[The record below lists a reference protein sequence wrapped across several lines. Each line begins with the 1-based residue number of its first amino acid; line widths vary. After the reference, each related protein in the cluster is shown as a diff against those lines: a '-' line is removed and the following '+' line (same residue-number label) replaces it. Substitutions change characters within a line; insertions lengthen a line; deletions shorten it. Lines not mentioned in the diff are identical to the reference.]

1 MESTRKRDAKEEKRL
16 AAMAAVELVKDGQ
29 VVGLGTGSTAAF
41 VIEELGR
48 RVRKHGLRIQGVA
61 TSYQASHLARKV
73 GITLRSMDNVAG
85 IDIAIDGADQVDPAK
100 NLIKGGGASHVIEKI
115 VDGYADRFVVIADSS
130 KLVHRLGGSF
140 PVPVEVIP
148 VALYAVMTALEKVGG
163 TPELRMA
170 VHKAGPVITDLGN
183 LLLDVHFDGIDDPA
197 DLEMRLNNIT
207 GTVGNGL
214 FTGMTDQVIIG
225 DSLTGSVRWM
235 E

>member
-1 MESTRKRDAKEEKRL
+1 LESTRKRDAKEEKRL

>member
-16 AAMAAVELVKDGQ
+16 AAMAAVELVENGM

-41 VIEELGR
+41 VVEELGR
-48 RVRKHGLRIQGVA
+48 RVREEGLLIQGVA
-61 TSYQASHLARKV
+61 TSYQASHLARRV
-73 GITLRSMDNVAG
+73 GITLRSMDNVSC

-100 NLIKGGGASHVIEKI
+100 NLIKGGGASHVTEKI
-115 VDGYADRFVVIADSS
+115 VDGFADRFVVIADTS
-130 KLVHRLGGSF
+130 KLVPRLGGSF

-148 VALYAVMTALEKVGG
+148 VALYAVMAAVEKAGG
-163 TPELRMA
+163 TPKLRMA
-170 VHKAGPVITDLGN
+170 VNKAGPVITDLGN

-197 DLEMRLNNIT
+197 GLEMRLNNIT

-214 FTGMTDQVIIG
+214 FVGMTDQVAIG
-225 DSLTGSVRWM
+225 DSLTRSVRWM